1 MMPFT
6 QSELDTFYHFASCRL
21 EEGFVESLSDCVNQW
36 EIEKAETIAAIK
48 EGLEDVA
55 AGRTQPFEEAIAEI
69 RAELGLPQRD
79 PVS

>member
-1 MMPFT
+1 MMSFT

-21 EEGFVESLSDCVNQW
+21 DEGLVESLPDCIDQW
-36 EIEKAETIAAIK
+36 EIEKAESIAAIQ
-48 EGLEDVA
+48 EGLEDIA
-55 AGRTQPFEEAIAEI
+55 AGRTRPLDEAIAEI